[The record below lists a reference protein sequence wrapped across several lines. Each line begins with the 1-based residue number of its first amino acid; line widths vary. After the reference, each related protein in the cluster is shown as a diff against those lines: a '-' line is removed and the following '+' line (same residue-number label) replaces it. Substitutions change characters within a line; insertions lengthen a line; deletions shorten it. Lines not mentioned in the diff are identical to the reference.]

1 MAAAAEAAAHPVA
14 SCPDARAHLRALDRL
29 DRMSREAERLER
41 RIKARTD
48 SLARQFDLVLGVL
61 GSWGYVKGWALTARG
76 ERLARLY
83 HEADLLIAECLD
95 TGLFDGLAPA
105 ELAGLA
111 SVFTFEAR
119 GQAMPDRTFPS
130 GRLRDRW
137 AEIERISARLGSLED
152 AAGLPLTRQP
162 DPGFVRPAHAWA
174 GGAELAGIL
183 AEQEI
188 SGGDFVR
195 NIKQLIDLLRQV
207 GDVAPDPATASA
219 ARSAA
224 EDLFRGVVA
233 ASSVVAT

>member
-83 HEADLLIAECLD
+83 HEADLLIAECIER
-95 TGLFDGLAPA
+95 GVFDGLGPA
-105 ELAGLA
+105 ELAGLV

-119 GQAMPDRTFPS
+119 GQAMPDRSFPT
-130 GRLRDRW
+130 GQLRDRW
-137 AEIERISARLGSLED
+137 PEIERLADRLNGIEE
-152 AAGLPLTRQP
+152 AAGLPLTRHP

-174 GGAELAGIL
+174 GGAELAGVL
-183 AEQEI
+183 AEQEL

-195 NIKQLIDLLRQV
+195 NVKQLIDLLRQV
-207 GDVAPDPATASA
+207 GDVAPDPATARA
-219 ARSAA
+219 ARAA
-224 EDLFRGVVA
+224 ADALFRGVVA
-233 ASSVVAT
+233 ASSVVAS